1 MTENVVI
8 SCDANLVLWNYNPT
22 GVAQRTNVA
31 NPVMIDLF
39 TIQYATDYSCTN
51 MDINNWRVIVS
62 SVTLRAYGELC
73 SDCDVSVLCVIVYR

>member
-8 SCDANLVLWNYNPT
+8 SCDADMALWNYNPSGISQQT
-22 GVAQRTNVA
+22 DVP

-51 MDINNWRVIVS
+51 MGINNRRVIVNT
-62 SVTLRAYGELC
+62 VTLKAYGELC
-73 SDCDVSVLCVIVYR
+73 SDCDVSVL

>member
-8 SCDANLVLWNYNPT
+8 SCDADTALWYYNPDGLT
-22 GVAQRTNVA
+22 LQANIA

-39 TIQYATDYSCTN
+39 TIQYATAYICTN
-51 MDINNWRVIVS
+51 VDINNWRVTVS

-73 SDCDVSVLCVIVYR
+73 SDCDVSVL